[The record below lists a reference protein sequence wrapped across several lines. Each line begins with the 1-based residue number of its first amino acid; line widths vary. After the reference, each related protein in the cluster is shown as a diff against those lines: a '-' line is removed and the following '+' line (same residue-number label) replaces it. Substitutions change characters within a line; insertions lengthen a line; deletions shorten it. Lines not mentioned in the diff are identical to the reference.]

1 MTRPPRHTGEQPNPD
16 RGVTRRGLLRRQA
29 ALGAGYLTANVVL
42 DGLLAGQAAAS
53 SGLTVHPQLYPLP
66 RFTPEIDLR
75 GKVAVI
81 TGASTGIGRAAGEAL
96 AAQGVHVIGTSR
108 DAASVIRPPRFPLL
122 NLDVTEAGS
131 IDTFVRLLRRH
142 LTAGG
147 KIDILINNAGRGIV
161 GTPLP
166 PAGGEEKYLEQLQLG
181 IKTDYTGHL
190 TITNRLLPLMPVR
203 GYARVY
209 FTISISAYSVATH
222 ILNPLH
228 GYIAAKRALIA
239 FANAWSSTLGQGH
252 PNIGVATINP
262 YTTNT
267 RWGDNLILLQKAPN
281 TSPIGRYVE
290 AVRNSL
296 AHAQPASVVGK
307 AYWQMLSTVHPPL
320 NVAAGSMAKPY
331 GASNQ
336 LYALELLAENSQAA
350 FQFGC

>member
-1 MTRPPRHTGEQPNPD
+1 MARPPRHSGQQPQPD
-16 RGVTRRGLLRRQA
+16 RGVTRRGLLKGPA
-29 ALGAGYLTANVVL
+29 ALGAGYLAANALL
-42 DGLLAGQAAAS
+42 DGSLAGQAAAS

-66 RFTPEIDLR
+66 QFAPEIDLR

-96 AAQGVHVIGTSR
+96 AAHGVHVIGTSR
-108 DAASVIRPPRFPLL
+108 DTASVSRPPRFPLL
-122 NLDVTEAGS
+122 NLDVTEADS
-131 IDTFVRLLRRH
+131 INTFVRLLRRH
-142 LTAGG
+142 VKAAGE
-147 KIDILINNAGRGIV
+147 IAILINNAGRGIV
-161 GTPLP
+161 GDPLP
-166 PAGGEEKYLEQLQLG
+166 PVGGEAKYFEQLQLG

-190 TITNRLLPLMPVR
+190 TITSRLLPLMAVR

-222 ILNPLH
+222 ILSPLH
-228 GYIAAKRALIA
+228 GYIATKRALIA

-267 RWGDNLILLQKAPN
+267 RWGDNLILLQKAAK

-296 AHAQPASVVGK
+296 AQAQPASVVGNT
-307 AYWQMLSTVHPPL
+307 YWQMLSTEHPPL

-336 LYALELLAENSQAA
+336 LYALELLAENNQAA